1 MRDLLRPVTVAP
13 MAGGPSTSP
22 LVVAAAEAGALG
34 FLAAGYKT
42 AAAVE
47 DEVRAVGGVPY
58 GLNIF
63 VPRPA
68 PADIAPLERY
78 RRLLQVEADRYGVD
92 LPPLRLDDD
101 DQFPAKVQIAIAY
114 GIPLVSFTFGVPDP
128 GVAQALH
135 AAGSAVLITVTSA
148 DEARQALAAGP

>member
-13 MAGGPSTSP
+13 MAGGPSTSS

-42 AAAVE
+42 PAAVE
-47 DEVRAVGGVPY
+47 DEVRAVGAAPY

-68 PADIAPLERY
+68 PADIEPLERY
-78 RRLLQVEADRYGVD
+78 RRLLQAEADRYQVD

-101 DQFPAKVQIAIAY
+101 DHFESKIQIAIAY
-114 GIPLVSFTFGVPDP
+114 GIPLVSFTFGVPGP
-128 GVAQALH
+128 ALVKALR
-135 AAGSAVLITVTSA
+135 AAGS
-148 DEARQALAAGP
+148 